1 MKIMQKL
8 AIIVLG
14 VALLSTAFVGVAS
27 AQQYPRVTNLIPFT
41 AESNFM
47 SLPGYFRYL
56 NHQATGQWLTLAEA
70 TRLVAQQ

>member
-8 AIIVLG
+8 AITVLG
-14 VALLSTAFVGVAS
+14 VALLSTAFIGVAS
-27 AQQYPRVTNLIPFT
+27 AQQYPRVINLSPFT
-41 AESNFM
+41 AETNFM

-56 NHQATGQWLTLAEA
+56 NHQATDQWLTFAEA

>member
-1 MKIMQKL
+1 MNIFQKL
-8 AIIVLG
+8 AVIVLG
-14 VALLSTAFVGVAS
+14 VLVLSTAFVGVAS
-27 AQQYPRVTNLIPFT
+27 AQQYPRVINLSPFT
-41 AESNFM
+41 AETSFM

>member
-1 MKIMQKL
+1 MEFMQKL
-8 AIIVLG
+8 AVIVLG

-27 AQQYPRVTNLIPFT
+27 AQQYPRVINLSPFT
-41 AESNFM
+41 AETSFM